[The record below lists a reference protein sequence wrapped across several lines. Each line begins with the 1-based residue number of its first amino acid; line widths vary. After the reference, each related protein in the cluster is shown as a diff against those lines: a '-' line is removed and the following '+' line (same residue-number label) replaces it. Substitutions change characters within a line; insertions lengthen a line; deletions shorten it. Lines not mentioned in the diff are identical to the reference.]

1 MQKLILKNAYLFLL
15 AIIMLVAPRCQPAN
29 DAYEVSYIEDF
40 EIPGGTIN
48 GFITELSVDSRR
60 DYWLSKHNIAANA
73 VDKVEVK
80 YVRFT
85 ILLSNDNF
93 AWVDKGYLK
102 IGKDATTPSYFE
114 IGFNLQP
121 NTTQNNYLDLAPD
134 LTELKDYF
142 LADRF
147 KLQVKLLNKLGV
159 ATTAPL
165 QVRLSLGMSVF
176 KK

>member
-15 AIIMLVAPRCQPAN
+15 AIIVLIAPTCQPVN
-29 DAYEVSYIEDF
+29 DAYEVSYIQDF

-48 GFITELSVDSRR
+48 GFIKEISVDSRR
-60 DYWLSKHNIAANA
+60 DYWLAKHNIAASA
-73 VDKVEVK
+73 IDKVEVK
-80 YVRFT
+80 YVRFS
-85 ILLSNDNF
+85 IMFSNDNF
-93 AWVDKGYLK
+93 DWVDKGYLK
-102 IGKDATTPSYFE
+102 IGKDITTPSYFE

-121 NTTQNNYLDLAPD
+121 NGQNNYLDLAPD
-134 LTELKDYF
+134 LTELKNYF

-147 KLQVKLLNKLGV
+147 KLQIKLLNKLGV
-159 ATTAPL
+159 ATSAPL